1 MDFTL
6 NEEQR
11 GWQME
16 ARRFAQEEIRP
27 ISLARDRIAE
37 PAQTIDWDIIRRGSR
52 LGFRTAA
59 VPREWGGHGIDF
71 VTQVV
76 VIAELAR
83 GDSAIAKTF
92 SQNWKWCHLIGDRA
106 TPEQRER
113 LLAPFLA
120 DDTYLLGGGI
130 TEPNAG
136 SDNRLPPAGDPR
148 SGLRL
153 RAERRD
159 GEWVLNGEKCYIAHA
174 NVGKLFMAYARTD
187 PDAPLARGT
196 SVFAVPIDTPG
207 VRVGSVSNKAGWR
220 FYQNAELFFENAR
233 VPQSS
238 LLGEVNGGLEARG
251 GKNAKFGELEYSANA
266 VGVCDAA
273 VEMGMAC
280 AKRERRGGRLLAEH
294 QLVQLKLS
302 EMHMYTEA
310 LRSWVLRLAAE
321 SDASAAGHSPHGHFL
336 MNFATD
342 AIQRVCYANLAVH
355 RCVGNGEISAGA
367 EKLVRDAII
376 WTHIAG
382 DSVQRMKSVQGLLA
396 SHGAAREAGGRR
408 SAAS

>member
-1 MDFTL
+1 MNFSL

-16 ARRFAQEEIRP
+16 ARKFAEEEIRP
-27 ISLARDRIAE
+27 RSLQRDAIAD
-37 PAQTIDWDIIRRGSR
+37 PQDTIDWEIIRRGSW

-59 VPREWGGHGIDF
+59 VPKEWGGHGLDF

-92 SQNWKWCHLIGDRA
+92 SQCWKWCHLIADRC

-113 LLAPFLA
+113 FLKPFLA
-120 DDTYLLGGGI
+120 DDTFLLGGGI

-136 SDNRLPPAGDPR
+136 SDNRLPPADDPK

-153 RAERRD
+153 RAERRGD
-159 GEWVLNGEKCYIAHA
+159 QWILNGEKCYIAHA
-174 NVGKLFMAYARTD
+174 NVGKLFFAYTRTD
-187 PDAPLARGT
+187 PKAAVGDGT
-196 SVFAVPIDTPG
+196 SIFAVPIDTPG
-207 VRVGSVSNKAGWR
+207 VRVGKVFNKSGWR
-220 FYQNAELFFENAR
+220 FYQNAELIFEDAR
-233 VPQSS
+233 VPHAN
-238 LLGEVNGGLEARG
+238 LLGEVDAGLKAHG
-251 GKNAKFGELEYSANA
+251 GKNAKFGELEYAANA

-273 VEMGMAC
+273 VEMAMQC
-280 AKRERRGGRLLAEH
+280 ARMQTRGGRPLAGH

-310 LRSWVLRLAAE
+310 LRSFVMRLAAE
-321 SDASAAGHSPHGHFL
+321 SDATNGQRPRHGHFL
-336 MNFATD
+336 MNFASD
-342 AIQRVCYANLAVH
+342 SIQRVCYANLAIH
-355 RCVGNGEISAGA
+355 QRAGGMMNTGA
-367 EKLVRDAII
+367 DKLVRDAII

-382 DSVQRMKSVQGLLA
+382 DSVQRMKSLQALFK
-396 SHGAAREAGGRR
+396 
-408 SAAS
+408 